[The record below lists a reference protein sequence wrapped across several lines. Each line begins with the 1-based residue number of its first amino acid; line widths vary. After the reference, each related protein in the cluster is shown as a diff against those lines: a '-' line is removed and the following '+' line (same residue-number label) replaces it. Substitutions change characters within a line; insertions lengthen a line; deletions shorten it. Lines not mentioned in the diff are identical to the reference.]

1 MKNLKDIIHYV
12 ERALSTKEV
21 SDLQV
26 AYEIMLE
33 NQRREAEQPEVKNE
47 VAPEVKDFEQDAI
60 AVMKQQDKEDK
71 KLQKEFKK
79 IEKNIKTIPS
89 SPGRPAVKPAPKP
102 VKRKR
107 KTRTRRR
114 GR

>member
-33 NQRREAEQPEVKNE
+33 NQRREAEQ
-47 VAPEVKDFEQDAI
+47 PEVKDFEQDAI